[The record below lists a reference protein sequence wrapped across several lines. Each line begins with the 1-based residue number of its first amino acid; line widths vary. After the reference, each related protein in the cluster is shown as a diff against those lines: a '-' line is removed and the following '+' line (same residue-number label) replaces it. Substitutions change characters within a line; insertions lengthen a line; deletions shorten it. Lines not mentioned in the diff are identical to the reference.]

1 MYRVVGTSVNQR
13 AWSRRPEANLAEEEA
28 RDEAVQTGKPDRPG
42 PGVGAAAGM
51 PGTGPTRQ
59 AQGVGEAQPNNSDNN
74 QYSIF
79 ASWPHCV
86 V

>member
-1 MYRVVGTSVNQR
+1 MYRVVGRSVNQE
-13 AWSRRPEANLAEEEA
+13 ASSRRAKANLAEEKA
-28 RDEAVQTGKPDRPG
+28 RDQASQTGKRDRPG
-42 PGVGAAAGM
+42 PGTGTAVGM

-59 AQGVGEAQPNNSDNN
+59 PQWSRGAPANTSDNN
-74 QYSIF
+74 QYTIF

>member
-13 AWSRRPEANLAEEEA
+13 ASSRRPEANLAEQKA
-28 RDEAVQTGKPDRPG
+28 RDQASQTGKPDRPG
-42 PGVGAAAGM
+42 PGAGAAAGM
-51 PGTGPTRQ
+51 PGTRPTRQ
-59 AQGVGEAQPNNSDNN
+59 AQWSRGAPASTSDNN
-74 QYSIF
+74 QYTIF